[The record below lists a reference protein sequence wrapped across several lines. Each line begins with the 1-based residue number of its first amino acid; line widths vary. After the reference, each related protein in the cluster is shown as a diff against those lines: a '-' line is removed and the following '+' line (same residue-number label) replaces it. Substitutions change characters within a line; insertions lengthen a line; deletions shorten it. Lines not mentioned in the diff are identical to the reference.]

1 MDCCPQVSSIHGIL
15 QARIL
20 EWVAISFSRGSS
32 HPRDR
37 TCISYVSCTGR
48 QVLNHQLHLVQF
60 SSVSQPCPT
69 LWKPLI
75 PKAGLLF
82 TAAVSLLAW
91 AAATSA
97 LSAAERSY
105 PTSEVRG
112 RIWEDPMPE
121 GRRPRGVTPHPTS
134 GAAAES
140 ARHRNDQEELP
151 YVRGQGQQPRGA
163 TQRPRLGA
171 VARRT
176 YPTSEARGG
185 SREDLPHAE
194 ARGRGR
200 QEQPHLQGVVAAQG
214 AGGPRGASPRSS
226 SEGTVV
232 RRYPLFKVSSSSC
245 TLLEQ
250 P

>member
-1 MDCCPQVSSIHGIL
+1 M
-15 QARIL
+15 
-20 EWVAISFSRGSS
+20 
-32 HPRDR
+32 
-37 TCISYVSCTGR
+37 
-48 QVLNHQLHLVQF
+48 LNHQHHLVQF

-82 TAAVSLLAW
+82 IAAVSLLAQ
-91 AAATSA
+91 AAVTSA

-134 GAAAES
+134 GAAAKS
-140 ARHRNDQEELP
+140 ARLRRRRNDREELP
-151 YVRGQGQQPRGA
+151 HVRGQGQRPRGA
-163 TQRPRLGA
+163 TQCPRLGA
-171 VARRT
+171 VAGRT
-176 YPTSEARGG
+176 YPTSEASGG
-185 SREDLPHAE
+185 SWEDLPHAE
-194 ARGRGR
+194 ARGRG
-200 QEQPHLQGVVAAQG
+200 QEEQSHLQGVVAAQG
-214 AGGPRGASPRSS
+214 AGGPRGASPCSR
-226 SEGTVV
+226 SEGAVV
-232 RRYPLFKVSSSSC
+232 RRYPSSKVRSSGC